1 MRRRHQKRIRP
12 GRALL
17 VGLSAAIPAPKVRSR
32 RQSFFR
38 RGLGTAQQKSVYDTL
53 RHAHL
58 AARPLRDGLDERS
71 AAAAARSIRQLLDV
85 AAVALADGGQVL
97 AYAGSGA
104 RRHGAED
111 ERLAEIAAAT
121 SATGKS
127 RASRSGLECEDQNC
141 SLGEVLAVPV
151 KVGNEVLGVIVILT
165 RRGRPVTLG
174 LLRAGREAARLA
186 ATQLQLAA
194 ADRTGEEL
202 HQARTVAL
210 RHQISPHFVYN
221 TLTAIASM
229 VRGDPER
236 AREALIQFAEFSRY
250 ILRSDQVNTTLA
262 DELRSVHT
270 YLELERVRFGE
281 RLEVLFR
288 IDPEVLAV
296 TIPMLLLQP
305 IVENAVQHGIDHS
318 EGSGRVVVTAED
330 HDEEVY
336 ITISDNGPGMS
347 QETIA
352 MILGENTDE
361 ETNGRSSV
369 GLANVQAR
377 IRASFGR
384 HYRLQIEST
393 PTTGSTV
400 TLRVPKFRAV
410 VPHSSTAL
418 SGPGSE

>member
-1 MRRRHQKRIRP
+1 MPI
-12 GRALL
+12 
-17 VGLSAAIPAPKVRSR
+17 
-32 RQSFFR
+32 
-38 RGLGTAQQKSVYDTL
+38 
-53 RHAHL
+53 
-58 AARPLRDGLDERS
+58 
-71 AAAAARSIRQLLDV
+71 
-85 AAVALADGGQVL
+85 
-97 AYAGSGA
+97 
-104 RRHGAED
+104 
-111 ERLAEIAAAT
+111 
-121 SATGKS
+121 
-127 RASRSGLECEDQNC
+127 
-141 SLGEVLAVPV
+141 
-151 KVGNEVLGVIVILT
+151 KVGNEVLGVIVLLT

-202 HQARTVAL
+202 VEARTVAL

-236 AREALIQFAEFSRY
+236 SREALIQFAEFSRY
-250 ILRSDQVNTTLA
+250 ILRSDRVNTTLA

-318 EGSGRVVVTAED
+318 EGSGRVIVAAED
-330 HDEEVY
+330 HDEDVY

-347 QETIA
+347 PEMIA
-352 MILGENTDE
+352 TILGEHDDVDAV
-361 ETNGRSSV
+361 GSSSL

-377 IRASFGR
+377 LRTSFGR
-384 HYRLQIEST
+384 HYRLQIESS
-393 PTTGSTV
+393 PEVGSTV
-400 TLRVPKFRAV
+400 TLRVPKFRAG
-410 VPHSSTAL
+410 VPHEPTAL
-418 SGPGSE
+418 SGSDNE